1 MKIIDK
7 LVIRYR
13 LWKVV
18 KKWNKDLSWIRDQ
31 IEKPYGSKESIVS
44 QLKWEH
50 LIFQEIKMRIL
61 LGIQVARKDFDFIP
75 FNIETANNA
84 SGCMSKLEL
93 CVKSFLAFEKVST

>member
-61 LGIQVARKDFDFIP
+61 LGIQVARKDFDFICDRRG
-75 FNIETANNA
+75 FNGDQRSYLRRLLKVA
-84 SGCMSKLEL
+84 GLDKLLEM
-93 CVKSFLAFEKVST
+93 